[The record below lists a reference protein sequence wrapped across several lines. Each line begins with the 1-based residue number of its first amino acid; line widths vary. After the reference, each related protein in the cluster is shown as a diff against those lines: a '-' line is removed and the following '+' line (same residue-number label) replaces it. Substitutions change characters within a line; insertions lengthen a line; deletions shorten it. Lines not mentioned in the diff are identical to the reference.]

1 MYFKYAKQEEELQEA
16 IEFLAKDL
24 INRKK
29 DISNDWNKAIQKIEI
44 KATIGVGELLQ
55 WEVTKTY
62 NAYNEMEDENEI
74 SN

>member
-1 MYFKYAKQEEELQEA
+1 MYFKCVKQEEDLQEA

-24 INRKK
+24 MNRKK
-29 DISNDWNKAIQKIEI
+29 DISNDWNKAVRKIEI
-44 KATIGVGELLQ
+44 KTTIEVGELLE

-62 NAYNEMEDENEI
+62 NAKDDENEI

>member
-1 MYFKYAKQEEELQEA
+1 MYFKYAKQEEDLQEA

-29 DISNDWNKAIQKIEI
+29 DISNDWNKAVRKIEI
-44 KATIGVGELLQ
+44 KTTIEVGELLE
-55 WEVTKTY
+55 WEITKIYT
-62 NAYNEMEDENEI
+62 AKEDENEI